1 MSLFSDDAIA
11 DYSRDV
17 STLLTNYTLY
27 NQEAFHIKY
36 FGINRQLF
44 NSSERESVFMQY
56 QTDMNLLTNN
66 GMENICSNSVGRWY
80 TIDAIKTAF
89 SRPLTYDILFALDK
103 GIMDEPENTENTL
116 KKKMGRAVAG
126 VIIVQK
132 GECNRS

>member
-56 QTDMNLLTNN
+56 QPT
-66 GMENICSNSVGRWY
+66 
-80 TIDAIKTAF
+80 
-89 SRPLTYDILFALDK
+89 
-103 GIMDEPENTENTL
+103 
-116 KKKMGRAVAG
+116 
-126 VIIVQK
+126 
-132 GECNRS
+132 